1 MSLLEVE
8 DIWTAYGPIVVN
20 RGVSIAVDEGEI
32 VTIIGSNGAG
42 KSTLLKTIAGLKRPK
57 SGTIRFSDK
66 DVTGTYADGIAR
78 CGVVLVPEGRRIF
91 PDLTVRDNLRL
102 GGYSRTD
109 SEGVEKDIGVMESF
123 FPILAERRSAKGSA
137 LSGGQQQMLAI
148 ARGLMA
154 KPKILIL
161 DEPSLGLAPIIVHE
175 VRSII
180 LSVRDK
186 FGAAVLLVEQNASLA
201 LAVADRGYIMQNGR
215 IVAEG
220 AIEELR
226 SLDLVRETYLGN
238 RQGAP
243 DRLAASQGR
252 LHDRGAT
259 AQYGGAFFARC
270 ALAASTHHE
279 RSSAKPTKA
288 CSRCFPSSPI
298 GSPLSDKVL
307 EIGPTDSE
315 LDTTI
320 IPISDNMPCQ
330 AVAACAPAKRPPE

>member
-1 MSLLEVE
+1 MSLLKVA
-8 DIWTAYGPIVVN
+8 DVWTAYGPIVVN
-20 RGVSIAVDEGEI
+20 RGVSIEVGEGEI

-42 KSTLLKTIAGLKRPK
+42 KSTLLNTIAGLKRPK
-57 SGTIRFSDK
+57 SGTIRLLGE
-66 DVTGTYADGIAR
+66 DVTGIYADGIAR
-78 CGVVLVPEGRRIF
+78 RGAVLVPEGRRIF

-102 GGYSRTD
+102 GGYARSD
-109 SEGVEKDIGVMESF
+109 SEGVERDIAAMETF
-123 FPILAERRSAKGSA
+123 FPILAERRDAKGSA

-180 LSVRDK
+180 LSVRDR

-215 IVAEG
+215 IIAAG

-238 RQGAP
+238 RQGRP
-243 DRLAASQGR
+243 RSPGAARS
-252 LHDRGAT
+252 
-259 AQYGGAFFARC
+259 
-270 ALAASTHHE
+270 AS
-279 RSSAKPTKA
+279 
-288 CSRCFPSSPI
+288 
-298 GSPLSDKVL
+298 
-307 EIGPTDSE
+307 
-315 LDTTI
+315 
-320 IPISDNMPCQ
+320 
-330 AVAACAPAKRPPE
+330 